1 MHPRRRHV
9 RMVCPLAALTA
20 ARASTYAPAARLARW
35 CCAGPPPVR
44 TTLAWRRRTVPR
56 PRCVLQRP
64 HCIDTVIVSV
74 RGAPRRVHAGT
85 STPITAVDSLI
96 PSSPLTGSYSVRPGG
111 YALASACTTLPSSC
125 SSYTRHAWT
134 RSNSSTVPSRT
145 LLLRTSRRACT
156 TRQSLTSCRN
166 AAPLSRTHLGVGWLK
181 LRCSHLLVAYTR
193 FPRLESCPSPRASH
207 CDPCATTALRLLL
220 QPGIRTLA

>member
-1 MHPRRRHV
+1 
-9 RMVCPLAALTA
+9 MVCPLAALTA

-64 HCIDTVIVSV
+64 HVIVSV

-166 AAPLSRTHLGVGWLK
+166 AAPLSRTHLHGRWV
-181 LRCSHLLVAYTR
+181 VEA
-193 FPRLESCPSPRASH
+193 P
-207 CDPCATTALRLLL
+207 L
-220 QPGIRTLA
+220 QPPARRLHTVPSTGVMPISTRVPLRPLRDHRSAPAASARHTYAGIASYIP

>member
-1 MHPRRRHV
+1 M
-9 RMVCPLAALTA
+9 
-20 ARASTYAPAARLARW
+20 
-35 CCAGPPPVR
+35 
-44 TTLAWRRRTVPR
+44 PR

-111 YALASACTTLPSSC
+111 YALASACTTLPSS
-125 SSYTRHAWT
+125 SYTRHAWT

-166 AAPLSRTHLGVGWLK
+166 AAPLSRTHLHGRWV
-181 LRCSHLLVAYTR
+181 VEA
-193 FPRLESCPSPRASH
+193 P
-207 CDPCATTALRLLL
+207 L
-220 QPGIRTLA
+220 QPPARRLHTVPSTGVMPISTRVPLRPLRDHRSAPAASARHTYAGIASYIP